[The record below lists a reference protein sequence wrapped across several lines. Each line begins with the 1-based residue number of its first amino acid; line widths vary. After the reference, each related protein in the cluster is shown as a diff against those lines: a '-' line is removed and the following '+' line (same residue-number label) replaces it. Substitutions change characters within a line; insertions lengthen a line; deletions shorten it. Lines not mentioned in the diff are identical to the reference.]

1 MEENKIV
8 EPVAEEIVE
17 NENKKSA
24 KKKCSE
30 KELF

>member
-17 NENKKSA
+17 NENKNQLRKNA
-24 KKKCSE
+24 LKRNY
-30 KELF
+30 